1 MKKTMLFLM
10 VISIF
15 SSCMEGEYNKLTWIS
30 KGKDVEIEIL
40 KKQIIIDSLKR
51 HDIFKKDTF
60 ILKTDTSLIH
70 FKDEELEVKP

>member
-1 MKKTMLFLM
+1 MKKTILFLAII
-10 VISIF
+10 VVL
-15 SSCMEGEYNKLTWIS
+15 SSCIDRKYNELTW
-30 KGKDVEIEIL
+30 KNKEKDVEIEIL

-60 ILKTDTSLIH
+60 ILKTDTSPIH